1 MVRLHSPLILSEV
14 EGLKTFKME
23 HKPVMSV
30 EVSESLNL
38 RPGCVVLDCTI
49 GTGGHSELILKKI
62 MPKGRLIGVD
72 RDKESL
78 DYSRQRLASFTD
90 AVTLV
95 HNNFRNI
102 GDILNTAGV
111 DKVDAMLFDL
121 GISSYQLDTPER
133 GFSIKNDAPLDMRMD
148 QSSYISAYDLVNNL
162 TEDEISSI
170 IKTFGQERWHNRIAR
185 YMVSARNAQPIATT
199 GQLSS
204 IIIRAIPKGFNR
216 SRIHPATRT
225 FQALRIAVN
234 RELES
239 IEEALRKSLDYLNI
253 GGRIS
258 VISFHSL
265 EDKIAKNTFKRFV
278 KEARA
283 KLIQAKSGISDI
295 RAKPEIASPEEIED
309 NPRSRSAK
317 LRTIERLE

>member
-1 MVRLHSPLILSEV
+1 
-14 EGLKTFKME
+14 
-23 HKPVMSV
+23 MSV
-30 EVSESLNL
+30 EVIESLNL
-38 RPGCVVLDCTI
+38 RPGCVVLDCTV
-49 GTGGHSELILKKI
+49 GTAGHSEFILKKI
-62 MPKGRLIGVD
+62 LPGGRLIGVD

-78 DYSRQRLASFTD
+78 DYGRQRLSSFGD

-95 HNNFRNI
+95 HNNFCNM

-121 GISSYQLDTPER
+121 GISSYQLEAPER

-170 IKTFGQERWHNRIAR
+170 IKAFGQERWHNRIAR
-185 YMVSARNAQPIATT
+185 YMVRARANQPIATT

-204 IIIRAIPKGFNR
+204 IVIKAIPHGFNR

-234 RELES
+234 RELEA
-239 IEEALRKSLDYLNI
+239 IEEALRKSLNYLNI

-265 EDKIAKNTFKRFV
+265 EDKIVKNTFKRFA

-283 KLIQAKSGISDI
+283 KLIL
-295 RAKPEIASPEEIED
+295 AKPQIPSSSEIED
-309 NPRSRSAK
+309 NPRSRCAK
-317 LRTIERLE
+317 LRTIERVE

>member
-1 MVRLHSPLILSEV
+1 
-14 EGLKTFKME
+14 
-23 HKPVMSV
+23 MSV

-49 GTGGHSELILKKI
+49 GTGGHSEFILKKI
-62 MPKGRLIGVD
+62 MPGGRLIGVD

-78 DYSRQRLASFTD
+78 DYSKQRLASFGD
-90 AVTLV
+90 AVTLA
-95 HNNFRNI
+95 HNNFCNM
-102 GDILNTAGV
+102 GDILSTAGV

-121 GISSYQLDTPER
+121 GISSYQLEAPER

-170 IKTFGQERWHNRIAR
+170 IKTFGQERWHKAIAR
-185 YMVSARNAQPIATT
+185 YMVRTRNAQPISTT

-204 IIIRAIPKGFNR
+204 IVMKAIPRGLNR

-239 IEEALRKSLDYLNI
+239 IEEALRKSLNYLNI

-265 EDKIAKNTFKRFV
+265 EDKIVKNTFKRFAR
-278 KEARA
+278 EARA
-283 KLIQAKSGISDI
+283 RLITL
-295 RAKPEIASPEEIED
+295 KPEVPACGEMED

-317 LRTIERLE
+317 LRTIERVE